1 MWYKSNQCRLNIN
14 ISLSKLLSSVTEIR
28 RMCITFKIS
37 AQIIN
42 QEKVN
47 GFLSSIKYR
56 NLSIKY
62 ILPKLSLTGSF
73 PLNYKNTMWFKCRS
87 CVLPCKRSLET
98 GICILFYFF
107 IFTHEQDLLSSHL
120 NKTVTRQAGL

>member
-1 MWYKSNQCRLNIN
+1 MYKSNQCRLNIN
-14 ISLSKLLSSVTEIR
+14 IYPYQSFCRVLPKSDV
-28 RMCITFKIS
+28 CVTFKIS

-42 QEKVN
+42 QEKVK
-47 GFLSSIKYR
+47 GFLRSNKYR

-73 PLNYKNTMWFKCRS
+73 PLNDKNTMWFKCRS